1 MKADE
6 KIYDAVVK
14 FITDSRLEITEKKE
28 ETYCDRLD
36 VKSDI
41 FRCNVNVFNSGKI
54 NVGGADSPL
63 KQALLE
69 MKKEVESGN
78 FLPKQTLPFEIE
90 RFPELIQERI
100 PECDPVTVA
109 FIREAKDALKANL
122 LLSSAFLL
130 GAASEKATYL
140 LVDAYAE
147 AIRDEK
153 YRRAFKERS
162 SKSKAIS
169 KKFEEFMQSYKSC
182 QTRPKDQRLLQDS
195 DTVLTSMFTFYRLS
209 RNEVGHPEI
218 VPNLAKGVVLA
229 NMGQFIHY
237 LDTVYGLIAFFK
249 ENPVVI

>member
-14 FITDSRLEITEKKE
+14 FITDSRLEIAEKKE

-36 VKSDI
+36 VKSGI

-54 NVGGADSPL
+54 NAGGADSPL

-69 MKKEVESGN
+69 MKKEVKSGN

-100 PECDPVTVA
+100 PECDPVIVA

-130 GAASEKATYL
+130 GAASEKALIFL
-140 LVDAYAE
+140 LMLM
-147 AIRDEK
+147 
-153 YRRAFKERS
+153 RRRS
-162 SKSKAIS
+162 
-169 KKFEEFMQSYKSC
+169 E
-182 QTRPKDQRLLQDS
+182 TRS
-195 DTVLTSMFTFYRLS
+195 IARLS
-209 RNEVGHPEI
+209 RNAVAKARRYQRNSKNSCRAI
-218 VPNLAKGVVLA
+218 SLARPDLRIKDCYRTLTR
-229 NMGQFIHY
+229 Y
-237 LDTVYGLIAFFK
+237 LRRCSPFTG
-249 ENPVVI
+249 